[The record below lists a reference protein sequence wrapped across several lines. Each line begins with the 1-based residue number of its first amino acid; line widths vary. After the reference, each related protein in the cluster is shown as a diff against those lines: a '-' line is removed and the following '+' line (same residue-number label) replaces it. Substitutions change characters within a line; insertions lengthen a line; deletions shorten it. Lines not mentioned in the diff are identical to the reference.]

1 MTASAWSRTTV
12 ARIRASA
19 VIAAAGRGKRFG
31 DGIPKQF
38 LPLLG
43 KPVLAYS
50 VETFSKS
57 GLIDE
62 IILVVPEDWAVK
74 VKTDIADK
82 LPAHKITNI
91 ISGGPERQDSV
102 LNGLSSISGNPDI
115 VVVHDGARP
124 LVTLELLEEV
134 ISEASACGGAIAAL
148 PSGDTVKKSSPEMYV
163 DGTVPRETLFFAQ
176 TPQAFRYGVLKNAL
190 SAASRDGFL
199 GTDESQLVERT
210 GVKVKIVKGSPYNIK
225 ITTPQDLRL
234 GELIV
239 REQTSAPK

>member
-1 MTASAWSRTTV
+1 MDK
-12 ARIRASA
+12 IRAAA
-19 VIAAAGRGKRFG
+19 VIAAAGQGKRFG
-31 DGIPKQF
+31 DGTPKQF

-57 GLIDE
+57 DLIDE
-62 IILVVPEDWAVK
+62 IILVVPGDRTET
-74 VKTDIADK
+74 VKTGIADK

-102 LNGLSSISGNPDI
+102 LNGINAISGNPDV

-134 ISEASACGGAIAAL
+134 INEASACGGAIAAL
-148 PSGDTVKKSSPEMYV
+148 PSGDTVKKSSPEMYIE
-163 DGTVPRETLFFAQ
+163 GTIPRESIFFAQ
-176 TPQAFRYGVLKNAL
+176 TPQAFRYDVLKNAL
-190 SAASRDGFL
+190 MEASRDGYL

-210 GVKVKIVKGSPYNIK
+210 GVKVKIVVGSPCNIK
-225 ITTPQDLRL
+225 ITTPEDIRL
-234 GELIV
+234 GELILKE
-239 REQTSAPK
+239 RAGSK